1 MNTTFTVVRRLAALI
16 ACAFLLTAYPA
27 HAQLSVLSQFSP
39 GDGQLV
45 SAGFDSD
52 GNRIWIYA
60 NSAGTLRSYTPG
72 GTFVSSITRFGLG
85 EAADD
90 VDIDFS
96 RNSFLFGPASTSL
109 PGGTLLF
116 INGEDGFADIYAVNP
131 TTGALIATLTTSFGA
146 SHVVGGAIHPT
157 RDTFFLVQD
166 RVPSDTT
173 QRNRIAEINPITG
186 AVLNTFLT
194 TDASS
199 TFTVNFGDLDIHP
212 TTGNLLVVSSD
223 ETQILELTP
232 AGAFVRLIDLPAGV
246 SLLSGLGID
255 ELTGDLW
262 VSGTGGSIGA
272 VPGGTVWRLG
282 FPPAQVSEPASYA
295 LLLAGL
301 GLLFLRRRAG

>member
-1 MNTTFTVVRRLAALI
+1 MKTTLGLVKRLAALI
-16 ACAFLLTAYPA
+16 ACAFLLTPYPA
-27 HAQLSVLSQFSP
+27 HAQLSILSQFSP
-39 GDGQLV
+39 AQGQLV

-52 GNRIWIYA
+52 GNRVWIYA

-72 GTFVSSITRFGLG
+72 GAFVSSVPRPG

-109 PGGTLLF
+109 PGGTLFF
-116 INGEDGFADIYAVNP
+116 INGESGVADIYAVNP
-131 TTGALIATLTTSFGA
+131 TTGALIATLNTSFGA
-146 SHVVGGAIHPT
+146 SHVVGGAIHPMS
-157 RDTFFLVQD
+157 DTFFLVQD
-166 RVPSDTT
+166 RVPGGTAA
-173 QRNRIAEINPITG
+173 NRIAEINPITG

-212 TTGNLLVVSSD
+212 TTGNLLIVSSD

-232 AGAFVRLIDLPAGV
+232 AGAFVGLINLPAGV

-255 ELTGDLW
+255 EVTGDLW
-262 VSGTGGSIGA
+262 VTGT
-272 VPGGTVWRLG
+272 GGTVWRLG

-301 GLLFLRRRAG
+301 GLLLLRRRAG